1 MCELREVFIVSAA
14 RTAIGSFLGTLKD
27 FTAPELGGI
36 AIKEALIRANCRPGD
51 VDEVIMGNVVQA
63 GIGQA
68 PAKQAAVKG
77 GIPYSVSCFAV
88 NKVCGSALKAV
99 ALAAQAIKLE
109 EKEIVV
115 AGGMESMSKAPHL
128 LWGLREGVKFGDA
141 QIKDSMIL
149 DGLWCAFD
157 NVHMG
162 ITGEVVAEKFG
173 ATREEQDKY
182 ALSSH
187 QKAAHAIEKG
197 YFKDEIV
204 PVTVPQKK
212 GDPVIFAVDEGPRR
226 DTALEKLAKLR
237 PAFKKDGTVTAGNAS
252 SLNDGGAAVVV
263 ASAEG
268 IKSKGLHEPLARILG
283 TATNG
288 VEPSMVM
295 YAPKGAIEKVLANVG
310 WKIKDVDLFEIN
322 EAFSAQLVAL
332 IKELGL
338 DREKVNVH
346 GGAVALGHPIGA
358 TGARILTTLIYAL
371 KHRGLKKG
379 IASLCLG
386 GGDAVAM
393 AIEIVS

>member
-1 MCELREVFIVSAA
+1 MCEVRDVFIVGAA
-14 RTAIGSFLGTLKD
+14 RTAIGAFLGSLKD

-36 AIKEALIRANCRPGD
+36 AIKDALKRANCRAED
-51 VDEVIMGNVVQA
+51 VDEVIMGNVVQG

-77 GIPYSVSCFAV
+77 GVPYTVSCFTV

-99 ALAAQAIKLE
+99 ALGVQAIQLE
-109 EKEIVV
+109 EKEIIV
-115 AGGMESMSKAPHL
+115 AGGMESMSKAPHVV
-128 LWGLREGVKFGDA
+128 WGIREGVKFGDI
-141 QIKDSMIL
+141 QMKDSMIL

-173 ATREEQDKY
+173 ATREEQDQY
-182 ALSSH
+182 AFSSQ
-187 QKAAHAIEKG
+187 QKAVHAIEKG
-197 YFKDEIV
+197 YLKDEIV
-204 PVTVPQKK
+204 PVSVPQRK
-212 GDPVIFAVDEGPRR
+212 GDPIIFAIDEGPRK
-226 DTALEKLAKLR
+226 DTTLERLAKLR

-252 SLNDGGAAVVV
+252 TLNDGGAAVVI
-263 ASAEG
+263 ASMDA
-268 IKSKGLHEPLARILG
+268 IKTKGLSQPLARILG
-283 TATNG
+283 TTTNG

-295 YAPKGAIEKVLANVG
+295 YAPKGAIEKLLANVG
-310 WKIKDVDLFEIN
+310 WKTADVDLFEIN
-322 EAFSAQLVAL
+322 EAFSAQLVVL
-332 IKELGL
+332 LKELKL

-371 KHRGLKKG
+371 KHRGLKRG
-379 IASLCLG
+379 VASLCLG

-393 AIEIVS
+393 AVELV